1 MARPRIGPGAGPNY
15 QVRALQRGLA
25 VLGCFSVARPALT
38 MAQVS
43 GALGLP
49 KPTALRLLECLVGE
63 RWLTLDTATG
73 MYQLSPRPLEVAAV
87 YLATSSLEQAAQPVL
102 RKLCDQTQQTANLG
116 VLDHDEVL
124 HVAVVEPERP
134 LHYHTRVGA
143 RELAHCTGLGKV
155 LLAGL
160 PDAELRRILRRGLP
174 RKTAATLTDETA
186 LLAELELVRQRAYA
200 EDREEA
206 ERGLRCFAAPV
217 RDGSGQT
224 VAAISISGAAADF
237 VGDAQPGLLEAVL
250 TAAAGLS
257 RRLGWTPARFPATAA
272 LAS

>member
-1 MARPRIGPGAGPNY
+1 MARPRLDHGAEPNY

-43 GALGLP
+43 GALALP

-63 RWLTLDTATG
+63 RWLSFDVATG
-73 MYQLSPRPLEVAAV
+73 TYQLSPRPLEVAAV
-87 YLATSSLEQAAQPVL
+87 YLATSSLDQAAQPVL
-102 RKLCDQTQQTANLG
+102 RKLCDRTQQTANLG

-134 LHYHTRVGA
+134 MHYHTRVGA
-143 RELAHCTGLGKV
+143 RELAHSTGLGKV
-155 LLAGL
+155 LLAAL
-160 PDAELRRILRRGLP
+160 PDAALRRVLLRGLP
-174 RKTAATLTDETA
+174 RKTAATLTDEAA
-186 LLAELELVRQRAYA
+186 LVAELALVRQLGYA

-206 ERGLRCFAAPV
+206 ERGLRCLAAPV
-217 RDGSGQT
+217 RDGSGQM

-237 VGDAQPGLLEAVL
+237 VGDAQPELLEAVL
-250 TAAAGLS
+250 SASTCLS
-257 RRLGWTPARFPATAA
+257 QRLGWVNTR
-272 LAS
+272 